1 MVAGTVLE
9 WRPPEG
15 LAAAANEQEVRDYA
29 AEIFAL
35 HRRDMCRCRREHGL
49 ETLQPRHVVGEAIG
63 EAQGKGSDEALE
75 LEEALVGKVP
85 SGRLVDRLDD
95 AFMRVA
101 LAERRDAGEPV
112 EQLHELLASLEFG
125 LDVAPLGRL
134 FGKLG
139 QETRALGLAETGR
152 AHELEARA
160 RRSSFLV
167 GVDQAQHGCRRT
179 GETQLVGEHVADE
192 PRAFPRCPA
201 LRGRAHAVMAHIE
214 AVGIAFTYL
223 RHAISRAPGLA
234 EALGAQDQPVVLDFE
249 FDVAADRL
257 RVERVLA
264 VPVGEIGFARG
275 GRRGEL
281 VDQCEEACGLEPV
294 RCKAERVQHPRHPV
308 AAFGEFCI
316 GDASGHR
323 NAEREHQ
330 THMACMKRRV
340 CRARLPDEIVEPV
353 GAGFRNRFVDP
364 ALLVARC
371 EPRADDGADAR
382 GREVQHLEARA
393 LRQALGKELA
403 EDLTCP
409 LVGADERGD
418 FENEAL
424 RVRVAV
430 EPRALVIDSV
440 RKPVRQHV
448 ERETRLRMVA
458 PFRIAEQASKERVAR
473 RG

>member
-1 MVAGTVLE
+1 M
-9 WRPPEG
+9 
-15 LAAAANEQEVRDYA
+15 RDYA

-63 EAQGKGSDEALE
+63 EAQGKGSDEALQ

-85 SGRLVDRLDD
+85 ARRLVDRLDD

-201 LRGRAHAVMAHIE
+201 LRGRAHGIVPHIE
-214 AVGIAFTYL
+214 MVGIAFADFRIAL
-223 RHAISRAPGLA
+223 LVAARLA
-234 EALGAQDQPVVLDFE
+234 KALGPEDQAIVADLE
-249 FDVAADRL
+249 LDVAADRL
-257 RVERVLA
+257 GLKRIVRVPRMD
-264 VPVGEIGFARG
+264 IGLVRG
-275 GRRGEL
+275 SRRGEL
-281 VDQCEEACGLEPV
+281 VDQRQEAARTQLLRV
-294 RCKAERVQHPRHPV
+294 QSERVEHAHQPF
-308 AAFGEFCI
+308 AAFRKFRVGH
-316 GDASGHR
+316 ASGHR
-323 NAEREHQ
+323 HAERDDQPDVASME
-330 THMACMKRRV
+330 RRMR
-340 CRARLPDEIVEPV
+340 RARAPDEIVKAP
-353 GAGFRNRFVDP
+353 GARSGDGLVDP
-364 ALLVARC
+364 ALLVARS
-371 EPRADDGADAR
+371 EPGADHAADPR
-382 GREVQHLEARA
+382 RCEVQDLEAGA
-393 LRQALGKELA
+393 LRQAFGEELT
-403 EDLTCP
+403 EDLAGP
-409 LVGADERGD
+409 FVGPDQRGD
-418 FENEAL
+418 FEHEAL
-424 RVRVAV
+424 RAGVAV
-430 EPRALVIDSV
+430 ELRPLVIDPV
-440 RKPVRQHV
+440 GQPVREHIEPEMRPRLFGPSRVGKQAP
-448 ERETRLRMVA
+448 REC
-458 PFRIAEQASKERVAR
+458 VAR
-473 RG
+473 GSKG